1 MNKPRT
7 TRLIALAAALCL
19 GGAALLACQSKDA
32 ANAAASATHPALTG
46 QTTPVESAS
55 VAMTLNASG
64 NIIAW
69 QDISISSQSNGLR
82 LAELRANV
90 GDTVR
95 KGQVLAVFSPETIN
109 AEVLQAQANLLSAQA
124 QAADA
129 RSNAE
134 RARSIAGTGAL
145 SEQQINQMNTAA
157 KATAAQVQ
165 AARAIVQLQK
175 TRQGYTRVIAP
186 DDGVI
191 SARNATVGAVLP
203 AGMEMFRM
211 VRQGR
216 LEWRAEVAGKDLA
229 RIQPGQTATITTTAG
244 GTVQGRVRSVSPVLD
259 PMKRI
264 GTVYVDLQD
273 AQAAGARAGM
283 YANGSFKLGQMQGML
298 VPQSAVL
305 ARDGFNYVFVV
316 GADNKVHQRQ
326 IETGARV
333 DDKVQVLKGLEGGAA
348 IVRSGVSFL
357 ADGDVVRV
365 ENTPPTVAAS
375 APGAGA
381 RSAPSPTPSSAGSAP
396 QAAASQP
403 L

>member
-1 MNKPRT
+1 MKNST
-7 TRLIALAAALCL
+7 TSRRIAVAAAMLLSSATLIACKS
-19 GGAALLACQSKDA
+19 GTDA
-32 ANAAASATHPALTG
+32 ANAAASAAHPALTV
-46 QTTPVESAS
+46 QTTQVESGS

-64 NIIAW
+64 NIAAW

-82 LAELRANV
+82 LAELRVNV

-109 AEVLQAQANLLSAQA
+109 AEVLQAQANLLSAEA
-124 QAADA
+124 QAAEA
-129 RSNAE
+129 RANAE
-134 RARSIAGTGAL
+134 RARSIADTGAL
-145 SEQQINQMNTAA
+145 STQQISQMNTAA

-175 TRQGYTRVIAP
+175 TRQGYTKVLAP

-191 SARNATVGAVLP
+191 SSRTATVGAVLP

-229 RIQPGQTATITTTAG
+229 RIQPGQAAAITTTAG
-244 GTVQGRVRSVSPVLD
+244 SAVQGRVRSVSPVLD

-273 AQAAGARAGM
+273 AHAAGARAGM
-283 YANGSFKLGQMQGML
+283 YANGSFNLGQVQGML

-316 GADNKVHQRQ
+316 GADNKIHQKQ

-333 DDKVQVLKGLEGGAA
+333 DDKVQVLKGLDSGAA
-348 IVRSGVSFL
+348 LVRSGVSFL
-357 ADGDVVRV
+357 SDGDVVRV
-365 ENTPPTVAAS
+365 ENTPPAAPAAPAS
-375 APGAGA
+375 APG
-381 RSAPSPTPSSAGSAP
+381 SAPTSASSTPRAAGS
-396 QAAASQP
+396 QP
-403 L
+403 S